1 MATQAPAIYKACYSG
16 VPVYEMPCQGVA
28 VMRRKSDA
36 WLNATQILKVAGFDK
51 PQRTRVLEREVQKA
65 THEKVQGGYGKYQG
79 TWVPM
84 DRGIALARQYGVDR
98 LLQPMF
104 DYMPGPDSP
113 PLAPKHITAAPSRP
127 RKKQDIAAQFD
138 GTTGGQGM
146 QPPAGTAK
154 GPRVSSTKRKAAKS
168 TRKAFDHPDSDED
181 YGETRVD
188 QLQRSETPGGGAGA
202 SASEQSETPS
212 PYGETD
218 EYGAGVP
225 NSKKRKT
232 GHSALDLQQ
241 QQPDPYGAYPNQ
253 AIHPALGQYDPAPLP
268 AQQQFGLGPLR
279 YARMILDYFVSE
291 ATTVPSFL
299 LQPPADFDPNVV
311 IDDDGH
317 TALHWACA
325 MGRIRIVKL
334 LLSAG
339 ADIFRANSMGQTA
352 LMRSVMFTNNYD
364 LRKFP
369 ELFELLHR
377 STINI
382 DRNDRTVF
390 HYIVD
395 IALQKG
401 KTHASRYYI
410 ETVLAR
416 LVQFPEEVA
425 DILNFQDEE
434 GETAL
439 TLAARARSKK
449 LVKILLDN
457 GADPKIANRDGKTAE
472 DYILEDERFR
482 EPDVGAAV
490 GSGQAGTMG
499 ASGGDALVATS
510 HEMSNGASHLSNGV
524 DSNHTGGLMANMS
537 SEAGGVALSHAQSSN
552 GLAPTSSHARVP
564 SQAAFSAMPR
574 LHSSTTGQRISHH
587 LVPAMTTLFETLAST
602 YDAELA
608 DKDREVAQADS
619 LLASLQSEIDEQQQT
634 IQQLETNIA
643 GENGGNVEDELET
656 REAELKRDLEAKMGK
671 RFRLGWEKWVRD
683 EDSREQQYD
692 QEGGPAT
699 ATSGPQADLDAY
711 RDLIDHPPADA
722 SERAT
727 ALRSRIE
734 RFTQERQDL
743 FVKLV
748 DRQSKAGTGTKL
760 GQYRQL
766 VSLGCRVPLDQV
778 DDVIDALVEELDQRQ
793 DTYA

>member
-1 MATQAPAIYKACYSG
+1 MATIYRATYSG
-16 VPVYEMPCQGVA
+16 VPVYEMPCHGVA

-51 PQRTRVLEREVQKA
+51 PQRTRVLEREVQKG

-84 DRGIALARQYGVDR
+84 ERGIALSRQYGVDR
-98 LLQPMF
+98 LLQPIF
-104 DYMPGPDSP
+104 DFVPTAESP

-127 RKKQDIAAQFD
+127 RKKQDVALDLEGMPTPPPVHSRASLGKAAQRRAAALAD
-138 GTTGGQGM
+138 EDDDEYMGGGRVM
-146 QPPAGTAK
+146 TPAG
-154 GPRVSSTKRKAAKS
+154 
-168 TRKAFDHPDSDED
+168 DE
-181 YGETRVD
+181 
-188 QLQRSETPGGGAGA
+188 
-202 SASEQSETPS
+202 ASEMSQTPS
-212 PYGETD
+212 PL
-218 EYGAGVP
+218 GADDGDAYLDGSHAGP
-225 NSKKRKT
+225 SKKRKMA
-232 GHSALDLQQ
+232 HDPEPLSAHAQLQ
-241 QQPDPYGAYPNQ
+241 
-253 AIHPALGQYDPAPLP
+253 
-268 AQQQFGLGPLR
+268 GLGPLR

-291 ATTVPSFL
+291 STQVPQFL

-401 KTHASRYYI
+401 KTHAARYYM
-410 ETVLAR
+410 ETVLQR
-416 LVQFPEEVA
+416 LADYPEEVA

-439 TLAARARSKK
+439 TLAARARSKR

-482 EPDVGAAV
+482 EQDVGVAGAAAASV
-490 GSGQAGTMG
+490 NGYATAASLNGAGGAAHISLPMRTHSSETGQQIATKVIPDI
-499 ASGGDALVATS
+499 SNLLDTLATS
-510 HEMSNGASHLSNGV
+510 
-524 DSNHTGGLMANMS
+524 
-537 SEAGGVALSHAQSSN
+537 
-552 GLAPTSSHARVP
+552 
-564 SQAAFSAMPR
+564 F
-574 LHSSTTGQRISHH
+574 
-587 LVPAMTTLFETLAST
+587 
-602 YDAELA
+602 DAELA
-608 DKDREVAQADS
+608 DKERELTQAD
-619 LLASLQSEIDEQQQT
+619 ATIAALQSEIAETQQT
-634 IQQLETNIA
+634 VQQLEQRA
-643 GENGGNVEDELET
+643 AQHPSLVADEEQLQVEL
-656 REAELKRDLEAKMGK
+656 AAKMGK

-683 EDSREQQYD
+683 EDQREQQYE
-692 QEGGPAT
+692 QGGA
-699 ATSGPQADLDAY
+699 SDGPQADLDAY
-711 RDLIDHPPADA
+711 RDLVEHPPADA
-722 SERAT
+722 VERAN
-727 ALRSRIE
+727 ALRGRIE
-734 RFTQERQDL
+734 EFRHERKRL
-743 FVKLV
+743 FDELVKGQAAAGTTTKLV
-748 DRQSKAGTGTKL
+748 
-760 GQYRQL
+760 QYRQL
-766 VSLGCRVPLDQV
+766 VALGCGVPLDQV
-778 DDVIDALVEELDQRQ
+778 DAAIDSLTENLDHARQ
-793 DTYA
+793 AEAFVAA

>member
-1 MATQAPAIYKACYSG
+1 MAAAPPVIFQATYSG

-51 PQRTRVLEREVQKA
+51 PQRTRVLEREVQKG

-84 DRGIALARQYGVDR
+84 DRGIALSRQYGVDR
-98 LLQPMF
+98 LLQPIF
-104 DYMPGPDSP
+104 DYVPSATSP

-127 RKKQDIAAQFD
+127 RKKVDIATDLEAMPTPPPKMGKQKMSRSA
-138 GTTGGQGM
+138 M
-146 QPPAGTAK
+146 QKSVAARRAAAMADSEDDYSERRSPSPARSLATDQSRTPSPLA
-154 GPRVSSTKRKAAKS
+154 
-168 TRKAFDHPDSDED
+168 DDDDD
-181 YGETRVD
+181 YGEG
-188 QLQRSETPGGGAGA
+188 P
-202 SASEQSETPS
+202 
-212 PYGETD
+212 
-218 EYGAGVP
+218 
-225 NSKKRKT
+225 SKKRKVA
-232 GHSALDLQQ
+232 HEIEPL
-241 QQPDPYGAYPNQ
+241 
-253 AIHPALGQYDPAPLP
+253 PLP
-268 AQQQFGLGPLR
+268 AHQQLGGLGPLR

-291 ATTVPSFL
+291 STQVPQFL
-299 LQPPADFDPNVV
+299 VQPPADFDPNVV

-334 LLSAG
+334 LLTAG

-395 IALQKG
+395 IALHKG
-401 KTHASRYYI
+401 KTHAARYYM
-410 ETVLAR
+410 ETVLER
-416 LVQFPEEVA
+416 LIDYPDEVA

-439 TLAARARSKK
+439 TLAARARSKR

-457 GADPKIANRDGKTAE
+457 GADPRLANRDGKTAE

-482 EPDVGAAV
+482 EQDAAAAAGMPDPNAPSGAAGYLPPPV
-490 GSGQAGTMG
+490 NGSGAFAPAAANGAGP
-499 ASGGDALVATS
+499 ASASFSAPSAAARTLHTSETGQHIATQLIPDISNLLSTLATS
-510 HEMSNGASHLSNGV
+510 
-524 DSNHTGGLMANMS
+524 
-537 SEAGGVALSHAQSSN
+537 
-552 GLAPTSSHARVP
+552 
-564 SQAAFSAMPR
+564 
-574 LHSSTTGQRISHH
+574 
-587 LVPAMTTLFETLAST
+587 

-608 DKDREVAQADS
+608 DKERE
-619 LLASLQSEIDEQQQT
+619 LLNATATVSDIEREI
-634 IQQLETNIA
+634 
-643 GENGGNVEDELET
+643 LET
-656 REAELKRDLEAKMGK
+656 RGKIEALQRRASERAALAAEEERLAAELDDKRGK

-683 EDSREQQYD
+683 EDQREQAY
-692 QEGGPAT
+692 EAGGGAAGHPD
-699 ATSGPQADLDAY
+699 GPQADLDAY
-711 RDLIDHPPADA
+711 REMIAAVPAEA
-722 SERAT
+722 AERAQ
-727 ALRSRIE
+727 ALTDRIE
-734 RFTQERQDL
+734 QFKGERAAL
-743 FVKLV
+743 FARLKEKQAE
-748 DRQSKAGTGTKL
+748 RGTGSKL

-766 VSLGCRVPLDQV
+766 VALGCGVALDEV
-778 DDVIDALVEELDQRQ
+778 DDVIDTLLEGLEGAAQMDAVV
-793 DTYA
+793 AA